1 MKTWHRIMLLNLVLL
16 SLLALGVWRV
26 GQQWRLFEA
35 TRTLEAIGAQA
46 GPGPAAAAMP
56 PLQET
61 TTEGWEDIA
70 TQNPFSFD
78 RSSFVYEPENASI
91 RGTDQPVL
99 LGTLMLGGDRMAM
112 MAPAGARNNRSSTTL
127 RVGEEIDG
135 WELVEVREKSVVIEA
150 GTISETVVMNDPSA
164 LVPRA
169 AQASSTPSGVTAPV
183 VVSATPAVSEPPRS
197 WPEPT
202 PGAPGRA
209 VDPVPGGERTIR
221 TPFGTVRVPER

>member
-16 SLLALGVWRV
+16 ILLALGVWRV

-135 WELVEVREKSVVIEA
+135 WELAEVREKSVVIEA

-169 AQASSTPSGVTAPV
+169 AQASSTPSGSPHPLWCLLPRRCQNLHAPGL
-183 VVSATPAVSEPPRS
+183 SPRLGPLAERWIQPPAESEPFGHPL
-197 WPEPT
+197 
-202 PGAPGRA
+202 
-209 VDPVPGGERTIR
+209 ERC
-221 TPFGTVRVPER
+221 VYL